1 MAKARRGRR
10 RRPQESEGAPGRSL
24 REHHGAD
31 GRPKVAFTTRAD
43 AERAA
48 FDRRLHD
55 GLDLDVYRCSLCSSW
70 HLARSR

>member
-1 MAKARRGRR
+1 VAKARRGRR
-10 RRPQESEGAPGRSL
+10 RRPAGDPPAGSSL

-31 GRPKVAFTTRAD
+31 GRPKTGFTSQGE

-55 GLDLDVYRCSLCSSW
+55 GIDLEVYRCSLCSAW
-70 HLARSR
+70 HLARRRS